1 MNPNDRPYYYQ
12 NSLRWSQ
19 SYGTGASGWRKR
31 QIINA
36 MMDDLHTQQM
46 AMIDAAVE
54 ASDMA
59 DAKQVIEWIMQK

>member
-1 MNPNDRPYYYQ
+1 MNPNERPNYQ
-12 NSLRWSQ
+12 NSIRWNQPYSL
-19 SYGTGASGWRKR
+19 STGNRKR

-36 MMDDLHTQQM
+36 MMDDLHNQQL